1 MFLNFISF
9 INIIIGLVLL
19 GLSTGIVIGAYF
31 ENNQIDYFVYVSA
44 FLAGLGS
51 IMVIFGALRKKDD

>member
-9 INIIIGLVLL
+9 LSIVLGICIL
-19 GLSTGIVIGAYF
+19 GLSAGIVLGSYF
-31 ENNQIDYFVYVSA
+31 ENNNIDYFVYVSA

-51 IMVIFGALRKKDD
+51 IMVIFGALRDRND

>member
-9 INIIIGLVLL
+9 VNIMVGIVLL
-19 GLSTGIVIGAYF
+19 GVSLGIVIGAYF
-31 ENNQIDYFVYVSA
+31 ENNNIDYFIYFAA

-51 IMVIFGALRKKDD
+51 IMVVYGALRKRD

>member
-9 INIIIGLVLL
+9 INIMIGVVLL
-19 GLSTGIVIGAYF
+19 GVSLGIVIGAYF
-31 ENNQIDYFVYVSA
+31 ENNDIGYFVYFAA

-51 IMVIFGALRKKDD
+51 IMVVYGALRKRD

>member
-9 INIIIGLVLL
+9 INIMLGIILL
-19 GLSTGIVIGAYF
+19 GISLGIVIGAYF
-31 ENNQIDYFVYVSA
+31 ASNDIDYFIYFSA

-51 IMVIFGALRKKDD
+51 IMIVYGALRKHD